1 MGWRHHKP
9 LILASKSQARQ
20 RLLREA
26 GLDFVSCPASVDE
39 RALNARHEQSPIT
52 DQAMILARAK
62 ALTVSDQYP
71 DHWVIGSD
79 QMLDC
84 EGQMFHQ
91 IGNKTDALTQ
101 LQALNGRRHRL
112 TSTLCLAFAGQVEA
126 EIHDEAFLSMKHW
139 STSELESYLDEVG
152 EQVFGSVGCYHIEAE
167 GARLFE
173 RIEGSRST
181 IMGMPFEPLLE
192 LLHQKGLI
200 AA

>member
-1 MGWRHHKP
+1 MGWRHDKP

-26 GLDFVSCPASVDE
+26 GLDFVSCAASVDE

-112 TSTLCLAFAGQVEA
+112 SGLCRTGRSRNPRRGFSLYEA
-126 EIHDEAFLSMKHW
+126 LVD
-139 STSELESYLDEVG
+139 
-152 EQVFGSVGCYHIEAE
+152 Q
-167 GARLFE
+167 
-173 RIEGSRST
+173 
-181 IMGMPFEPLLE
+181 
-192 LLHQKGLI
+192 
-200 AA
+200 